1 MRGFVAGTTASA
13 RTWWK
18 TMGKVNKVSG
28 SKKNKIGQTN
38 KTLQIQ
44 GSWAEFSLDRG
55 RNDVLPFL
63 HTKNMMKG
71 TSSPLRSAF
80 RELPVG
86 ARQQASDLAKSSWSS
101 LLKENSLIGSA
112 GRTRYRAGPVG
123 AC

>member
-1 MRGFVAGTTASA
+1 MELVKPIKLCG
-13 RTWWK
+13 
-18 TMGKVNKVSG
+18 SG
-28 SKKNKIGQTN
+28 EVERKFLLTG
-38 KTLQIQ
+38 
-44 GSWAEFSLDRG
+44 G
-55 RNDVLPFL
+55 RNSVLPSL

-71 TSSPLRSAF
+71 TSSQLRSAF

-86 ARQQASDLAKSSWSS
+86 ARQQASDLVKSSWSS